1 MFHNFIY
8 IDMYVSIYVYMYL
21 YTYIYTYIY
30 IYILLYLKM
39 SEIAD
44 LTYYQRNRDL
54 ILNKKRITI
63 KITKTY

>member
-1 MFHNFIY
+1 
-8 IDMYVSIYVYMYL
+8 MYVSIYVYMYL
-21 YTYIYTYIY
+21 YTYIYIYIY

>member
-1 MFHNFIY
+1 
-8 IDMYVSIYVYMYL
+8 MYVSIYVYMYL
-21 YTYIYTYIY
+21 YTYIYTYIYIY

-54 ILNKKRITI
+54 ILNKKRITM